1 MSKILDLFDK
11 YLKPYYFYILI
22 TFVLIIFI
30 IAGYY
35 GYKKY
40 LVPSIENDK
49 YKDVSNANRR
59 NKEAILYFFY
69 ADWCPHCRKAKP
81 EWNSFKQEYDNENKL
96 INGYRVVCKGI
107 DCTKDLHDDNCD
119 TECTNVKKLVT
130 QYQVDSYPT
139 VKLINNDGETIEFD
153 SKISKNT
160 LEQFVNTVLQD

>member
-11 YLKPYYFYILI
+11 YLKPYYLYILI

-40 LVPSIENDK
+40 AVPSIENDK

-81 EWNSFKQEYDNENKL
+81 EWNSFKQEYDNDNKL
-96 INGYRVVCKGI
+96 VNGYRVVCKGI

-119 TECTNVKKLVT
+119 DECRNVKKLVT

-139 VKLINNDGETIEFD
+139 VKLINSDGETIEFD